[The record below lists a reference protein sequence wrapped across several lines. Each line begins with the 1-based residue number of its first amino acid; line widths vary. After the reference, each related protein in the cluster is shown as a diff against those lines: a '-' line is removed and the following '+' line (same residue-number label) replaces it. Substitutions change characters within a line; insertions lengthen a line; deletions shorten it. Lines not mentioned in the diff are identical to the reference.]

1 MNVLTFTSGILR
13 DTALAVRQIPLDV
26 EEAEVDDPDPLGS
39 VFRLSGEQRNRLT
52 TLAGD
57 VDRAED
63 NIRALTDDNTPEQ
76 VAAAYTALAAAEQA
90 YYNQQI
96 AFIDAG
102 VGIFTD
108 TALMEARQQ
117 AGNRLRGVA
126 FDANNSL
133 VKVLDNIGFELTNT
147 FDATTGFLS
156 NIVGMI
162 QQIPEELE
170 EAEIEEADPLR
181 GVFRLSGEQRN
192 RLTTLAGDVDTA
204 EDNIRAL
211 TDDSTPEQV
220 AAAYQALATAEQ
232 AYYNQQIAFI
242 DAGVGIF
249 TDTALMEARQQAGNR
264 LRGVAFDANNSL
276 VGVLDDIGF
285 ELTTP
290 LMRQRVSCLTLWV

>member
-13 DTALAVRQIPLDV
+13 DTALAVRQIPEIV

-63 NIRALTDDNTPEQ
+63 DITALTEDNTPEQ

-96 AFIDAG
+96 AFIEAG
-102 VGIFTD
+102 EGIFTD

-170 EAEIEEADPLR
+170 EAEVDDPEP
-181 GVFRLSGEQRN
+181 FRQC
-192 RLTTLAGDVDTA
+192 VPV
-204 EDNIRAL
+204 IR
-211 TDDSTPEQV
+211 
-220 AAAYQALATAEQ
+220 
-232 AYYNQQIAFI
+232 
-242 DAGVGIF
+242 
-249 TDTALMEARQQAGNR
+249 
-264 LRGVAFDANNSL
+264 
-276 VGVLDDIGF
+276 
-285 ELTTP
+285 
-290 LMRQRVSCLTLWV
+290 